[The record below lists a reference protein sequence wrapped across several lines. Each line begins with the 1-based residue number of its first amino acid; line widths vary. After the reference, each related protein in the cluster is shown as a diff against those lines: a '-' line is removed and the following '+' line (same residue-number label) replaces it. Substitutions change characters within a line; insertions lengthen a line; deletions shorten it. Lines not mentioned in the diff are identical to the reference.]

1 MRLVIKL
8 GGTLLDDARAT
19 EEIAGQM
26 AGVARRHELIVV
38 HGGGKQ
44 VTRFLKERGIAT
56 RFVDG
61 LRVSDDAV
69 IDAVSKIIAGSV
81 NKRLVSAITAA
92 GHPAVGLS
100 GVDGPLTLAEP
111 LNSALGFV
119 GKPVRTDKL
128 LLELLANAG
137 FLPVV
142 ACIAGDR
149 RGNIYNV
156 NADQMAV
163 SCALAWRAEQ
173 LLFLT
178 DVAGVSDGSGQVMPR
193 VAAETIQGLID
204 CGIAQGGM
212 QAKLMAAASALAAG
226 IGEVI
231 IAPGDQPGICE
242 RILAGEAVGTRLEA
256 PVLSHPAAKA

>member
-1 MRLVIKL
+1 
-8 GGTLLDDARAT
+8 
-19 EEIAGQM
+19 M

-44 VTRFLKERGIAT
+44 ITRFLEERSIVT

-61 LRVSDDAV
+61 LRVSDAAV
-69 IDAVSKIIAGSV
+69 IDAVCKVLAGSV
-81 NKRLVSAITAA
+81 NKRLVSAIIAA
-92 GHPAVGLS
+92 GQAAVGLS
-100 GVDGPLTLAEP
+100 GVDGPLTFAEP
-111 LNSALGFV
+111 FDPELGLV

-128 LLELLANAG
+128 LLDVLAKSG

-142 ACIAGDR
+142 ACIAADR
-149 RGNIYNV
+149 GGNIYNV

-178 DVAGVSDGSGQVMPR
+178 DVAGLRDGSGHVMPR
-193 VAAETIQGLID
+193 VEADAIQNLID
-204 CGIAQGGM
+204 SGIAHGGM
-212 QAKLMAAASALAAG
+212 QAKLMAAMSALAAG
-226 IGEVI
+226 IGEVV

-256 PVLSHPAAKA
+256 PAVSQPVAKA